1 MAPSR
6 PGAALRG
13 IRNAS
18 WLSPWSAGERRLDA
32 GKEQP
37 RDQQAHP
44 DHEAEQADEI
54 DRGQFAD
61 AFRPQPLEVRQDA
74 DREERQDEEDDA
86 EGVGLADRGGHLGR
100 DIRRRA
106 EHEIEASHEGDD
118 EADDE
123 LRKTLPDLMRLGR
136 FASGV
141 DVVGPDVAQHEGPD
155 PDEDVDEYLD
165 RRGGA
170 EDPAGLI
177 LHTLGGV
184 LRENK

>member
-6 PGAALRG
+6 RGAALRE

-18 WLSPWSAGERRLDA
+18 WFAPLSADQRWLDA

-37 RDQQAHP
+37 RDQQSDP

-61 AFRPQPLEVRQDA
+61 AFGPQLLEVGQNA
-74 DREERQDEEDDA
+74 DREEGQDEEDDA

-100 DIRRRA
+100 DIRRHGER
-106 EHEIEASHEGDD
+106 EIEPGGEGDD

-123 LRKTLPDLMRLGR
+123 LRKALP
-136 FASGV
+136 
-141 DVVGPDVAQHEGPD
+141 
-155 PDEDVDEYLD
+155 
-165 RRGGA
+165 
-170 EDPAGLI
+170 
-177 LHTLGGV
+177 
-184 LRENK
+184 